1 MITNNMNY
9 EQAVDSLDAVISDCA
24 SPDWDTQDC
33 TNWESLVT
41 LLEEI
46 KTYIILEHVR
56 KTV

>member
-1 MITNNMNY
+1 MNY
-9 EQAVDSLDAVISDCA
+9 EQAVESLDGVIFDCT
-24 SPDWDTQDC
+24 SPDWDTTDGN
-33 TNWESLVT
+33 NWESMVL